1 MPAKGW
7 RGKTGPNRVKT
18 DHEEEIDKYIPQA
31 ERYADSHLL
40 NCQPANWYRNRWSRI
55 FLDRMNDLTI
65 AAGLRVP
72 FEKDVKRGPEAPK
85 EAEDRIPRTIAHQS
99 MGKT

>member
-7 RGKTGPNRVKT
+7 SRKTGPNRVKT
-18 DHEEEIDKYIPQA
+18 DHEEAIDQFIPEA
-31 ERYADSHLL
+31 EKYADAIIPGWREY
-40 NCQPANWYRNRWSRI
+40 QAGRGDWSLV
-55 FLDRMNDLTI
+55 FLDRMNELTI